1 MPRPNRRTTVRARS
15 GGRRRDAYV
24 GRVQLVLAVF
34 WGCLGL
40 VVARAAQLQI
50 YQHAH
55 LQHLAREQY
64 LNTVHVPARRGQ
76 IYDRSGNALAISVD
90 VPSVYA
96 NPKALVDP
104 RAVAKQLAPVLGMDV
119 PSLRERLESDRYFV
133 WLKRQIE
140 PPEAER
146 VAALAI
152 PGISITKEPR
162 RFYPNREI
170 GAHVVGFA
178 GLDARGLEGI
188 EKQFD
193 TDLLGEPQVVPA
205 VRDARGGAVLA
216 GGLDPT
222 QRSRGSDVRLT
233 LDLQLQHAAQAA
245 VQRSLINARAR
256 GAMALVL
263 DVSTAEVLAMAV
275 APAFN
280 PNQGAKEKAERRRNR
295 LVTDVF
301 EPGST
306 LKPLV
311 VAAALDAHA
320 INPKTVMFC
329 ENGRYTIGRH
339 TISDTSPHAW
349 MGLTE
354 ILAKSSNI
362 GMAKIAQTLGRDRL
376 EASLRQMGLTKRTG
390 IELPGEVNGM
400 LRPAAS
406 WSELETA
413 TISFGQ
419 GMAVNG
425 LQLAAAYRAL
435 AADGVYKE
443 PRLIKAIDRSDG
455 TRVVLPPSP
464 ERRLF
469 AAATAKRVSTM
480 LEASVNP
487 GEGTGRLAAVPG
499 YRVAGK
505 TGTAQKADPLTGG
518 YSRDRYLALFTGYL
532 PAEAPRVVIV
542 VAVDEPQGSH
552 FGGTVAAP
560 VFAEIGLAA
569 MQRLGVLA
577 SSPQPPVAQPAA
589 PLQVAA
595 AEAVVDEHP
604 AVVDGPAVR
613 SGLLPSFV
621 GLTPRQA
628 VERFV
633 QSGLGVDLNLVGTGR
648 VVRQDPGV
656 GSAPGQRRHV
666 NLVLAP

>member
-1 MPRPNRRTTVRARS
+1 MPRPNRRTVRVRGS
-15 GGRRRDAYV
+15 GRRRDAYV

-34 WGCLGL
+34 WVCLGL

-55 LQHLAREQY
+55 LQHLAQEQY
-64 LNTVHVPARRGQ
+64 LNTVRVPAKRGQ
-76 IYDRSGNALAISVD
+76 IYDRGGNALAISVD

-96 NPKALVDP
+96 NPKLLADP
-104 RAVAKQLAPVLGMDV
+104 REAAKQLAPVLGMDV

-140 PPEAER
+140 PPDAER
-146 VAALAI
+146 VARL
-152 PGISITKEPR
+152 GILGINITKEPR

-178 GLDARGLEGI
+178 GLDARGLEGV
-188 EKQFD
+188 EKQLD
-193 TDLLGEPQVVPA
+193 AELLGEPQVVPA

-245 VQRSLINARAR
+245 VQRSLLNARAR

-263 DVSTAEVLAMAV
+263 DVASAEVLAMAV

-280 PNQGAKEKAERRRNR
+280 PNQGNKERPERRRNR
-295 LVTDVF
+295 VVTDVF

-311 VAAALDAHA
+311 VAAALNAQA
-320 INPKTVMFC
+320 IQPKTVMFC
-329 ENGRYTIGRH
+329 ENGRYAIGRH

-362 GMAKIAQTLGRDRL
+362 GMAKIAEALGRERL

-400 LRPAAS
+400 LRPSAS
-406 WSELETA
+406 WSDLETA

-443 PRLIKAIDRSDG
+443 PRLVKAVDRSDG
-455 TRVVLPPSP
+455 THLVPQSSP

-469 AAATAKRVSTM
+469 SAVTAKRVTAM
-480 LEASVNP
+480 LEASVAP
-487 GEGTGRLAAVPG
+487 GTGTGRLAAVPG

-560 VFAEIGLAA
+560 VFAEIGMAA
-569 MQRLGVLA
+569 MQRLGVLS
-577 SSPQPPVAQPAA
+577 SSPQA
-589 PLQVAA
+589 PVAA
-595 AEAVVDEHP
+595 ASVASASQENLAVAEERP
-604 AVVDGPAVR
+604 AVVDSAPPQPGV
-613 SGLLPSFV
+613 LPSFM
-621 GLTPRQA
+621 GLTPRQV
-628 VERFV
+628 VERLV
-633 QSGLGVDLNLVGTGR
+633 QSGLGVDLNLAGTGR
-648 VVRQDPGV
+648 VVRQDPGG
-656 GSAPGQRRHV
+656 GSAPGLGRHV

>member
-1 MPRPNRRTTVRARS
+1 MPRLNRRAVHRR

-24 GRVQLVLAVF
+24 GRVQVVLAMF

-55 LQHLAREQY
+55 LQHLAQEQY
-64 LNTVHVPARRGQ
+64 LNTVHIPGRRGQ
-76 IYDRSGNALAISVD
+76 IYDRSGNPLAISVD

-96 NPKALVDP
+96 NPKAVTDP
-104 RAVAKQLAPVLGMDV
+104 QAVARQLAPVLGVDV
-119 PSLRERLESDRYFV
+119 ASLRERLASDRYFI

-146 VAALAI
+146 VAALGI
-152 PGISITKEPR
+152 PGISLTKEPR
-162 RFYPNREI
+162 RFYPNREV

-193 TDLLGEPQVVPA
+193 SDLLGEPQIVPA

-263 DVSTAEVLAMAV
+263 DVGTAEVLAMAV

-280 PNQGAKEKAERRRNR
+280 PNQGAKEKADRRRNR

-311 VAAALDAHA
+311 VAAALDAGA
-320 INPKTVMFC
+320 VTPKTVLFC
-329 ENGRYTIGRH
+329 ENGRYSIGRH

-362 GMAKIAQTLGRDRL
+362 GMAKVAQAMGRERL
-376 EASLRQMGLTKRTG
+376 EAALRQMGLTRRTG
-390 IELPGEVNGM
+390 IELPGEVNGL
-400 LRPAAS
+400 LRPAAT
-406 WSELETA
+406 WSELENA

-443 PRLIKAIDRSDG
+443 PRLIKSIERSDG
-455 TRVVLPPSP
+455 SHSPLAAAP

-469 AAATAKRVSTM
+469 TAATARRVSSM
-480 LEASVNP
+480 LEASVSP

-577 SSPQPPVAQPAA
+577 SSPQAPVQPLA
-589 PLQVAA
+589 VAA
-595 AEAVVDEHP
+595 APADAGGAGSDERPVVDAP
-604 AVVDGPAVR
+604 AVVLP
-613 SGLLPSFV
+613 GLLPSFV

-633 QSGLGVDLNLVGTGR
+633 QAGLGVELNLAGTGR
-648 VVRQDPGV
+648 VVRQDPGA
-656 GSAPGQRRHV
+656 GSAPGRRRHI